1 MKDLHETTGCVN
13 SGDINDLD
21 AAPSVAELNHP
32 PSPRTAA
39 PMPAEG
45 TMPGVEPDADQ
56 GVNQEPVDGL
66 VERPMMGAEPMTDEE
81 PDADQGVDQEPVDG
95 LVKGRKTARI
105 VLYPT
110 EITGVKLDKPG

>member
-66 VERPMMGAEPMTDEE
+66 V
-81 PDADQGVDQEPVDG
+81 
-95 LVKGRKTARI
+95 KGRKTARI